1 MKIEF
6 NEQEI
11 VAGLH
16 LYIQQQGINL
26 TDKDV
31 SVTFTNGRKENGL
44 SAEVTID
51 VHTLASSLIVPTEPQ
66 KVPALGKAVAYAA
79 SPEPVTEV
87 PVEEAVT
94 TAPDTVAT
102 EPEAPKQSL
111 FSV

>member
-51 VHTLASSLIVPTEPQ
+51 VHTLASSLIAPTETQ
-66 KVPALGKAVAYAA
+66 KVPAVSKVT